1 MTVHTSS
8 ERLAE
13 ALAKTHH
20 QWELQRRAE
29 EQFGARPRL
38 PALTIA
44 ISREA
49 GANGGLIGRA
59 IGERLGWPVYDR
71 ELVQLVA
78 DSLNVRASLL
88 HELDERRSNW
98 IRECLESF
106 GSGPDVTHGAYVHR
120 LIETVLAL
128 AAHGECVLVGRGAA
142 AVLPSATTLRVRLVA
157 PLEHRIAVIQERRQM
172 SREEAARWIEATD
185 RERSGFLRDH
195 FGAELTE
202 PTHYDLVLNTA
213 RFNVKECADLVIAA
227 LLRLQDH
234 LALAHRRGVQEA
246 TA

>member
-8 ERLAE
+8 ERLAA

-20 QWELQRRAE
+20 QWESRRLAE
-29 EQFGARPRL
+29 LPSAAARPRP
-38 PALTIA
+38 PAPTIA

-49 GANGGLIGRA
+49 GANGGAVARA

-88 HELDERRSNW
+88 HDLDERRSNW
-98 IRECLESF
+98 IRECMESL

-128 AAHGECVLVGRGAA
+128 AAHGECVVVGRGAA

-157 PLEHRIAVIQERRQM
+157 PREHRIAVIQERRQV
-172 SREEAARWIEATD
+172 SREEAARWIETTD
-185 RERSGFLRDH
+185 HERSGFLREH
-195 FGAELTE
+195 FGVDLTN
-202 PTHYDLVLNTA
+202 PTKCDLVLNTA
-213 RFNVKECADLVIAA
+213 RFTVAQCAEVVIAA
-227 LLRLQDH
+227 LQRLQQP
-234 LALAHRRGVQEA
+234 R
-246 TA
+246 